1 MFFPNPQ
8 NFQHKTLIL
17 LPCCVMLVRM
27 IENREEGGGYD
38 LVEGNKTIME
48 GMSLVKGHLDDRK
61 ERGRSEFG

>member
-1 MFFPNPQ
+1 
-8 NFQHKTLIL
+8 
-17 LPCCVMLVRM
+17 MLVRM